1 MLKRVECGLPM
12 LESVECGS
20 SMLECVE
27 CGLPMLERVECG
39 SPMLERV
46 ECGLPMLERVECGS
60 PLLERVECEETI
72 PNSNEPTS
80 QKSES
85 FQPHPD
91 LLCCVRAGCQFI
103 ALFCCRY
110 ITVSVVHSRSWIR
123 AGPKRFLAP
132 RNVFLRHGDFF
143 NMCRSPVK
151 ISSLQREPEKA
162 LCVSNSVPKSLSAS
176 YRGPEG
182 TSYSSGQRSS
192 V

>member
-1 MLKRVECGLPM
+1 
-12 LESVECGS
+12 
-20 SMLECVE
+20 
-27 CGLPMLERVECG
+27 
-39 SPMLERV
+39 
-46 ECGLPMLERVECGS
+46 MLERVECGS

-132 RNVFLRHGDFF
+132 RNVFLRHGDLF

-151 ISSLQREPEKA
+151 ISSAQRELERACVCRTLFQRVCQHHTGGPRAHHTARANEA
-162 LCVSNSVPKSLSAS
+162 LYDVARETYLRRVAHGSLSGS
-176 YRGPEG
+176 LG
-182 TSYSSGQRSS
+182 TQLHSCHSCTCQFCA
-192 V
+192 VFA